1 MPVQGSTLMKNKELE
16 TGSFQEESLKDEGQ
30 SAAFSSPRGERPLSV
45 DYFGALTYA
54 MVILTAL
61 AQVFLLFWLDL
72 L

>member
-1 MPVQGSTLMKNKELE
+1 MKNKELE
-16 TGSFQEESLKDEGQ
+16 VDSLQEESLKEKGP
-30 SAAFSSPRGERPLSV
+30 SVAFSRVKGERPLSV
-45 DYFGALTYA
+45 DYFGALTYS

>member
-1 MPVQGSTLMKNKELE
+1 MKNKELE
-16 TGSFQEESLKDEGQ
+16 VDSLQEESPKEKE
-30 SAAFSSPRGERPLSV
+30 SSKAFSQMKGERPLSV
-45 DYFGALTYA
+45 DYFGVLTYA